1 MSYQSKDR
9 TDACDRSGA
18 SSRHNQCTAARQVGE
33 MPNASLFIPQELAD
47 VDPAR
52 YIGVWLIG
60 GMVQRLNLP
69 AIPTFLIIEHIWN
82 TGGIVRAIACE
93 D

>member
-1 MSYQSKDR
+1 
-9 TDACDRSGA
+9 
-18 SSRHNQCTAARQVGE
+18 

-60 GMVQRLNLP
+60 GYGAAFEFAGDP
-69 AIPTFLIIEHIWN
+69 HIPHIIEHIWN